1 MLKQVEQCYGVH
13 NTAGS
18 NPIAAITLLPA
29 ILKQHKIAAGNVK
42 AEQCY
47 GIAPVRKQHVFD
59 QVPLRSASA
68 HDGRFDV
75 RNTKQYVECIT
86 LKSSISLNFAT

>member
-47 GIAPVRKQHVFD
+47 GIAPVANSSR
-59 QVPLRSASA
+59 
-68 HDGRFDV
+68 DG
-75 RNTKQYVECIT
+75 
-86 LKSSISLNFAT
+86 S